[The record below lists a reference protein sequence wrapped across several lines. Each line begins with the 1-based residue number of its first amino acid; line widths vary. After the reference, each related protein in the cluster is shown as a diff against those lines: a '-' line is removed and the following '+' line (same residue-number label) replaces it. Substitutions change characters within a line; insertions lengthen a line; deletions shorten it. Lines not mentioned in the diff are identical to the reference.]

1 MSLLWEFVAAFGV
14 TIAESAPFVV
24 LGFVVAGLL
33 REFLPTDLIRRGV
46 GGRGF
51 APVLRA
57 VGVGALLPVC
67 SCSTIPLGIGLA
79 RSGAST
85 GTALAFMTSGPAV
98 SPVTVALGWSLLGP
112 SLLGW
117 YTFVTATGALCLGFV
132 GNQWLREVVS
142 LPTVKASCGCGCE
155 KPKPVTGRFAAAF
168 HWAFNDLGAEVSQ
181 SLFIGL
187 AAASLLLVALP
198 SELVVDW
205 LGQPSWVAIAVAI
218 AVSLPAYTCSVPAL
232 VIASSL
238 IAKGVDPGVAV
249 AFLIAGP
256 ATNLGELNAIRSAFG
271 MRAAAFYAASIIA
284 IAFTAGSVTAWLPF
298 DALTGLHAHAG
309 HDHSHAIDSV
319 LMSGPATLSIVEIDW
334 WRWPF
339 VAVVAALALSPIW
352 RMLLER
358 FRSASEERVQSES
371 PSALPIVA
379 IK

>member
-1 MSLLWEFVAAFGV
+1 MSMLSQFIAAFGV

-24 LGFVVAGLL
+24 LGFVVAALL

-46 GGRGF
+46 GGRGLS
-51 APVLRA
+51 PVLRA

-112 SLLGW
+112 TLLGW
-117 YTFVTATGALCLGFV
+117 YTFATVTGALCLGYV

-142 LPTVKASCGCGCE
+142 LPTVKPPCGCGCE
-155 KPKPVTGRFAAAF
+155 KPKPVAGRFAAAF

-187 AAASLLLVALP
+187 AAASVVIVAIP
-198 SELVVDW
+198 GELVVDW
-205 LGQPSWVAIAVAI
+205 LGQPSWIAIAVAI
-218 AVSLPAYTCSVPAL
+218 AVSLPAYTCSVPSL
-232 VIASSL
+232 IIASSL
-238 IAKGVDPGVAV
+238 MAKGVDPGVAV

-271 MRAAAFYAASIIA
+271 MRAAAFYATSIIA
-284 IAFTAGSVTAWLPF
+284 IAFTAGSVTGWLPF
-298 DALTGLHAHAG
+298 DAVTGFDSHAG
-309 HDHSHAIDSV
+309 HDHSHAIDAV
-319 LMSGPATLSIVEIDW
+319 FVSGSTTISIAEIAW

-339 VAVVAALALSPIW
+339 VAVVAALALSPVW
-352 RMLLER
+352 RPLLDR
-358 FRSASEERVQSES
+358 HRSATAERVKEES
-371 PSALPIVA
+371 PRALPIVA